1 MKAPCSFK
9 ITNMRRRTFNII
21 LISAAVLASFGYGWY
36 EYHRESKSLSRM
48 DAAYTSDAGELI
60 KEFEAADAAAEKK
73 YLGKV
78 VEVKGKVKEV
88 EKDSDGHYTLVIG
101 NAETM
106 SAIRCSMDS
115 AINSELASIKEGEE
129 VTVRG
134 SFTGYQKDDTG
145 LLGSDIKLNRS
156 VLVITD

>member
-1 MKAPCSFK
+1 
-9 ITNMRRRTFNII
+9 MRTRTLNTI
-21 LISAAVLASFGYGWY
+21 LILAALLLSFGYGWY

-48 DAAYTSDAGELI
+48 NAAFTSEAAQLI
-60 KEFEAADAAAEKK
+60 NEFEAGDAAAEKK

-78 VEVKGKVKEV
+78 VEVKGKVRQV

-101 NAETM
+101 NGETM

-115 AINSELASIKEGEE
+115 AINNDLALIKEGQE

-156 VLVITD
+156 VLVIND

>member
-1 MKAPCSFK
+1 
-9 ITNMRRRTFNII
+9 MRRRTLNII
-21 LISAAVLASFGYGWY
+21 LILAALLLSFGYGWY
-36 EYHRESKSLSRM
+36 EYHRESRSLSRM
-48 DAAYTSDAGELI
+48 DAAYTSDAGQLI
-60 KEFEAADAAAEKK
+60 KEFEAGDAAAEKK

-78 VEVKGKVKEV
+78 VEVKGKIREV
-88 EKDSDGHYTLVIG
+88 EKDNDGHYTLVIG

-115 AINSELASIKEGEE
+115 TINNQLASIKEGQE

-145 LLGSDIKLNRS
+145 LLGSDLKLNRS
-156 VLVITD
+156 VLVIND

>member
-1 MKAPCSFK
+1 
-9 ITNMRRRTFNII
+9 MRGRTLNII
-21 LISAAVLASFGYGWY
+21 LILTALLLSFGYGWY
-36 EYHRESKSLSRM
+36 EYHRQSKSLSRM
-48 DAAYTSDAGELI
+48 DAAFTSDAGQLI
-60 KEFEAADAAAEKK
+60 KEFEAGDGAAEKK

-78 VEVKGKVKEV
+78 VEVKGKIREV

-115 AINSELASIKEGEE
+115 AINNELASIKEGQE

-156 VLVITD
+156 VLVIND